1 MSCPSLSL
9 RDKKAEFIRSF
20 PGRPAAASPRH
31 PPLAH
36 RPPSLRYVLK
46 VNDAKTGDSS
56 CFPRQQNYPI
66 SFPSILLHALSIQE
80 SNLRWSLVSFMY
92 LFIKGRPTHRR
103 LMDKI

>member
-20 PGRPAAASPRH
+20 PGRPAAARPSH
-31 PPLAH
+31 PPEH
-36 RPPSLRYVLK
+36 HPPSLRYVLK

-66 SFPSILLHALSIQE
+66 SFPSIAALSIQK
-80 SNLRWSLVSFMY
+80 SNLRWSLVSFTCLY
-92 LFIKGRPTHRR
+92 IKANSPTFGR
-103 LMDKI
+103 KY